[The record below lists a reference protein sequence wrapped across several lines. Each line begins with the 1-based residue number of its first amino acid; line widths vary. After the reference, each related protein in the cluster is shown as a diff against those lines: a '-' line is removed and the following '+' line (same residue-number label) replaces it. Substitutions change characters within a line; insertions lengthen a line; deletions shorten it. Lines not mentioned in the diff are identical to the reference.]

1 MRAALLR
8 SPGSPTSDDRGGIV
22 IGWLAKIAVVFA
34 VAGFVLFD
42 AISVASTTANVA
54 DQGSTAA
61 MEASATWDET
71 HDIQAA
77 YNAAVASAT
86 EQDPGNNVSP
96 KGFTVD
102 PDGTVHLRIS
112 REAKTLILFRWD
124 KTRHVGRGQPRP
136 RAAAASAS

>member
-1 MRAALLR
+1 MRAVLMR
-8 SPGSPTSDDRGGIV
+8 SPGSPTSDRGGIV

-61 MEASATWDET
+61 MEASSVWDET
-71 HDIQAA
+71 HDVQAA
-77 YNAAVASAT
+77 YAAAVASAT
-86 EQDPGNNVSP
+86 EQDPGNSVSA
-96 KGFTVD
+96 KGFAID
-102 PDGTVHLRIS
+102 PDGTVHLRVS

-124 KTRHVGRGQPRP
+124 KSRKWAVVSRTARGR
-136 RAAAASAS
+136 SVSS